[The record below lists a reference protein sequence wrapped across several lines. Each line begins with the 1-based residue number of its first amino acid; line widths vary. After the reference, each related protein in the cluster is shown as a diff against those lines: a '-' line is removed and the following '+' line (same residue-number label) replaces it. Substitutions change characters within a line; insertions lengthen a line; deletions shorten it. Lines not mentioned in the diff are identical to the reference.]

1 MRRAKFVPDVVLIRK
16 SGAVDAD
23 PPARLTTVMVIGHAE
38 MKGYNGDPAA
48 RRRFHIR
55 NEG

>member
-23 PPARLTTVMVIGHAE
+23 PPAPLTTVMIIGHAE
-38 MKGYNGDPAA
+38 MKGDNGRPNGTAA
-48 RRRFHIR
+48 LSRS
-55 NEG
+55 G